1 MEFIKIHTRAM
12 LPPKDDIYKV
22 IDESVKDIKD
32 GDVLLITSKV
42 LGIHQGRCVKI
53 GDADKDKLV
62 IEEADKVVTSH
73 LKIGSKNITNV
84 PKGYMILTLKDNT
97 LIPASGID
105 ESNANGYY
113 ILWPREVNK
122 QAKEICEYLR
132 KKFSVKKLAVV
143 VTDSHTIPLR
153 RGVMGISIGF
163 YGLNPLKDY
172 RGKPDIFGRELK
184 FTTSNIV
191 DTLAAMSVLLM
202 GEANEQTPML
212 IVRGADFVEFTDKEN
227 PDFLISIEE
236 DLYAPLLKVFEE
248 KKA

>member
-73 LKIGSKNITNV
+73 LKSV

-97 LIPASGID
+97 LIPSSGID

-113 ILWPREVNK
+113 ILWPREVNQ

-132 KKFSVKKLAVV
+132 KKFSIKKLAVV

-163 YGLNPLKDY
+163 HGLNPLKDY
-172 RGKPDIFGRELK
+172 RGKPDIFGRPLK

-227 PDFLISIEE
+227 PDFLIPMEE
-236 DLYAPLLKVFEE
+236 DLYAPLLKVFKEP
-248 KKA
+248 

>member
-1 MEFIKIHTRAM
+1 MEFIKIITRAM

-22 IDESVKDIKD
+22 IDESVKDVRD
-32 GDVLLITSKV
+32 SDVLLITSKV

-53 GDADKDKLV
+53 SDSVDKDKLIV
-62 IEEADKVVTSH
+62 EEADKTITSY
-73 LKIGSKNITNV
+73 LKEA

-97 LIPASGID
+97 LIPSSGID

-113 ILWPREVNK
+113 VLWPREINK
-122 QAKEICEYLR
+122 QAKEICEYLK
-132 KKFSVKKLAVV
+132 KKFSIKKLAVI

-172 RGKPDIFGRELK
+172 RGKPDIFGRPLK

-191 DTLAAMSVLLM
+191 DTLAAMGVLLM
-202 GEANEQTPML
+202 GEANEQVPML
-212 IVRGADFVEFTDKEN
+212 IVRGVDFVEFTEKEN
-227 PDFLISIEE
+227 PEFLIPMEE
-236 DLYAPLLKVFEE
+236 DLYAPLLKVFSD
-248 KKA
+248 KTL